1 MHLKKIKQ
9 IWECISVIYQNKL
22 SMRPDQ
28 LKEFMVHMLLM
39 SWNAFATPYLKEEA
53 LAEYS
58 IHTLIGDC
66 NEEYKC

>member
-1 MHLKKIKQ
+1 
-9 IWECISVIYQNKL
+9 
-22 SMRPDQ
+22 MRPDQ